1 MALLSKLNIED
12 GKVIYDY
19 HVYQIVDALTYQQ
32 TYDLLIK
39 GSVSI
44 GSGSLDPNVILNV
57 SGGMKVVGDSYITAT
72 QSNATH
78 NVLYYDTASGK
89 ITYGSDSIYVS
100 TSSFN
105 DLVAN
110 YNNFTESYYADSQSF
125 NDRFASAS
133 AGVTASL
140 QYAGRTPAT
149 RNVGGISVG
158 DSLAGY
164 TLETLLQEI
173 IAPYTPPT
181 LSLVSLSPTSSAY
194 NEQNINYAVT
204 FRWAQNVG
212 TTDFV
217 SAQIQYKRAAD
228 FVWNNLT
235 TAVTGGSSQKDA
247 SATAS
252 LNTSGVNNDAVQF
265 RATFVDGESNT
276 SETYS
281 SSFAAYAAPTVL
293 FSGSFTP
300 ALTAGGYQVRSVS
313 TAFTGS
319 IGGTFTRNS
328 PNVNLT
334 EYKVARDYN
343 DSNFTDLNALTA
355 ISGSGGDI
363 SPVLADNGQP
373 TDKSAVRYIGFVKD
387 TQVTAGQYVSLI
399 TMFNIYNPV
408 LYGMSSATTVAGVD
422 LGALAEVSHSTRPY
436 TNTSTDKVAN
446 DLIFN
451 ASSNRFCIAYDSSYG
466 TLEEVFD
473 QGANLNLISNFTT
486 DTKSVTFADGTT
498 KTYRVYLYNLVVY
511 SGTYTI
517 NIS

>member
-1 MALLSKLNIED
+1 MAILSKLNIED

-19 HVYQIVDALTYQQ
+19 HVYQIVDALTYQEA
-32 TYDLLIK
+32 YDLLIK

-44 GSGSLDPNVILNV
+44 GSGSLDPNVKLNV
-57 SGGMKVVGDSYITAT
+57 SGGIKVVGDSYITAT
-72 QSNATH
+72 ESISH
-78 NVLYYDTASGK
+78 NILYYDTASGK

-110 YNNFTESYYADSQSF
+110 YNNFTQSYYADSQSF
-125 NDRFASAS
+125 NDRFISAS
-133 AGVTASL
+133 AGVSQSL

-181 LSLVSLSPTSSAY
+181 LSLVSLSPTSSFY
-194 NEQNINYAVT
+194 NQQSITYNVT

-217 SAQIQYKRAAD
+217 SAQIQYKRGAD

-235 TAVTGGSSQKDA
+235 TNVVGGSSQKDA
-247 SATAS
+247 SAAVS
-252 LNTSGVNNDAVQF
+252 LNTAGVNNDTVQF
-265 RATFVDGESNT
+265 RATFVDEESNT
-276 SETYS
+276 TDVVTST
-281 SSFAAYAAPTVL
+281 FASYASPTVL

-300 ALTAGGYQVRSVS
+300 ALTAGGYQVRSLS

-334 EYKVARDYN
+334 TYKVSRDYN
-343 DSNFTDLNALTA
+343 DSNFTDLNSLTA
-355 ISGSGGDI
+355 ISGIGGAI
-363 SPVLADNGQP
+363 SPILTDNGQP
-373 TDKSAVRYIGFVKD
+373 TNKDAVRYIGFVND
-387 TQVTAGQYVSLI
+387 TQVTAGQYVGLI
-399 TMFNIYNPV
+399 TMFNVYNPV
-408 LYGMSSATTVAGVD
+408 LYGMTSAASVAAVN
-422 LGALAEVSHSTRPY
+422 LGSLLQVGHSTRPY
-436 TNTSTDKVAN
+436 TGTSSDKVAN
-446 DLIFN
+446 GLIFN

-466 TLEEVFD
+466 TLDTIFD

-486 DTKSVTFADGTT
+486 DTRSVTFADGTV

>member
-32 TYDLLIK
+32 AYDLLIK
-39 GSVSI
+39 GAVSI
-44 GSGSLDPNVILNV
+44 GSGSLDPNVMLNV
-57 SGGMKVVGDSYITAT
+57 SGGFKVVGDSYITAT
-72 QSNATH
+72 QSNASH
-78 NVLYYDTASGK
+78 NILYYNTASGK

-100 TSSFN
+100 TSSFAE
-105 DLVAN
+105 LVSN
-110 YNNFTESYYADSQSF
+110 YNNFTQSYYQDSQSF

-133 AGVTASL
+133 AGVSQSL

-164 TLETLLQEI
+164 TLEELLQEI
-173 IAPYTPPT
+173 VAPYTPPT
-181 LSLVSLSPTSSAY
+181 LSLVSLSPTSSEY
-194 NEQNINYAVT
+194 NQQNVTYSAT
-204 FRWAQNVG
+204 FRWVQNPG

-217 SAQIQYKRAAD
+217 SAQIQYKRGAD
-228 FVWNNLT
+228 FVWNNLST
-235 TAVTGGSSQKDA
+235 NVVGGSSQKDA
-247 SATAS
+247 SATVS
-252 LNTSGVNNDAVQF
+252 LNTSGVNNDTVQF
-265 RATFVDGESNT
+265 RAIFVDGETNT
-276 SETYS
+276 TDVYS
-281 SSFAAYAAPTVL
+281 SSFATYAPPTVL
-293 FSGSFTP
+293 FSGSFVP

-313 TAFTGS
+313 TPFSGV

-355 ISGSGGDI
+355 ISGSGGAI
-363 SPVLADNGQP
+363 SPVLTDSGQP
-373 TDKSAVRYIGFVKD
+373 TNKDAVRYIGFVKD

-408 LYGMSSATTVAGVD
+408 LYGMSSASTVAGVN
-422 LGALAEVSHSTRPY
+422 LGALTEVPHSVRPY
-436 TNTSTDKVAN
+436 TNTSSDKVAN
-446 DLIFN
+446 GLIFN
-451 ASSNRFCIAYDSSYG
+451 ASSNRFCIAYDNAYG
-466 TLEEVFD
+466 TLDTIFD

-486 DTKSVTFADGTT
+486 DVKSVTFADGTT

-511 SGTYTI
+511 SGAYTI
-517 NIS
+517 NIA